1 MKTALILCAL
11 MSAAFAGSPVL
22 VQITPEALAKLRKT
36 SPMTSLQQPAKDE
49 APVTRPGEQSIIKQ
63 SSILHDGTNWTLV
76 PRGAVIFT
84 PSALK
89 ARVDVKP
96 VGTLLSWADFLLK
109 NRAWIT
115 TTDISF
121 DQAAGNEPMPAERA
135 AFWAKQDKLVVAVH
149 QSGPIS
155 VRIAPEPPSL
165 TQR

>member
-11 MSAAFAGSPVL
+11 MSAAFAGAPVL
-22 VQITPEALAKLRKT
+22 VPITPEAVAKLQKS
-36 SPMTSLQQPAKDE
+36 SPMTNLKQPTKGE

-76 PRGAVIFT
+76 PRGAVIFV
-84 PSALK
+84 PSAQK

-96 VGTLLSWADFLLK
+96 VGNLLSWADFFVR
-109 NRAWIT
+109 NRGWIT

-135 AFWAKQDKLVVAVH
+135 AFWAKQDKLVIAVH

-155 VRIAPEPPSL
+155 VRIASEIPSL

>member
-1 MKTALILCAL
+1 MKTTLVLCAL
-11 MSAAFAGSPVL
+11 MSAAFAKSPVL
-22 VQITPEALAKLRKT
+22 VQITPDALAKIRKL
-36 SPMTSLQQPAKDE
+36 SPMTSLTQPAKDD
-49 APVTRPGEQSIIKQ
+49 ATVSRPGEQSIVKQ

-76 PRGAVIFT
+76 PRGAVIFI

-96 VGTLLSWADFLLK
+96 VGTLLSWTDFLVK

-121 DQAAGNEPMPAERA
+121 DQAAGNEPMPPERT

-155 VRIAPEPPSL
+155 VRTTLETNTL